1 MCLTKDKYLPPGGCL
16 SCLCRISMTKE
27 ELNELCDMYRK
38 AFNPHEELEARE
50 NLELLKKDDIIIQS
64 VEVYTNYGKIY
75 LFDDLC
81 DLNVIKSLYKE
92 QTENKVRIMGEMKEA
107 FEKVKVIFPKRK

>member
-27 ELNELCDMYRK
+27 ELNELCDMYHK
-38 AFNPHEELEARE
+38 AFNPYTECDVKGD
-50 NLELLKKDDIIIQS
+50 LELLEKDNIEIQS
-64 VEVYTNYGKIY
+64 VEVKTNYGKIY

-81 DLNVIKSLYKE
+81 NLNVIKSLYKE
-92 QTENKVRIMGEMKEA
+92 QTENKVRIMSEMKEA
-107 FEKVKVIFPKRK
+107 FEQVKVTFPKRN

>member
-1 MCLTKDKYLPPGGCL
+1 
-16 SCLCRISMTKE
+16 MTKE

-38 AFNPHEELEARE
+38 AFNPHKELEARE

-64 VEVYTNYGKIY
+64 VEVNTNYGKIY

-81 DLNVIKSLYKE
+81 NLNVIKSLYKE
-92 QTENKVRIMGEMKEA
+92 QAENKVRIMNEMKEA
-107 FEKVKVIFPKRK
+107 FGQVKVTFPKKNPMCL